1 MFSKITKVLILSGC
15 LVAAGAASANG
26 RDVIVPVIAG
36 AAVGA
41 ILATVIS
48 GSNHD
53 NYRPQYQGYQPQPRY
68 QPQYQPRYQPVAYVP
83 VATRVEYR
91 RFDPRPPRGYYN
103 GGYGYDH
110 GRDGG
115 RDRDR
120 GFDHNR
126 GDGRW

>member
-1 MFSKITKVLILSGC
+1 MFSKITNVLILSGC
-15 LVAAGAASANG
+15 LVAAGAVSASDRN
-26 RDVIVPVIAG
+26 VIVPVIAG

-48 GSNHD
+48 GSSHD
-53 NYRPQYQGYQPQPRY
+53 NYRPHYQGYQAQPRY
-68 QPQYQPRYQPVAYVP
+68 QPQYQPQYQPVAYVP

-103 GGYGYDH
+103 GGDDH
-110 GRDGG
+110 G